1 MSTTTILYSGQLCR
15 VKDSCVVIYFS
26 LPPLTSLRISSYPGA

>member
-1 MSTTTILYSGQLCR
+1 MSRTMILYSAQLCR

-26 LPPLTSLRISSYPGA
+26 LPPLTSLRISS

>member
-15 VKDSCVVIYFS
+15 VKDSCVDIYFFFIS
-26 LPPLTSLRISSYPGA
+26 LFIIFL